1 MITVGTC
8 SASFLRLLPLTL
20 TSGCVN
26 GVCEWCVNGV
36 CEWCVNGC
44 VNGGPYSYFED
55 GYDAFREPTRTL
67 SSCCFT
73 SGVVT
78 GSAYVPFS
86 LNLSVEDDP
95 NQADLGGWEPPDA
108 QRPVQVPSDVF
119 RLFNVSIERRSMSG
133 KRGGQDGRQ

>member
-1 MITVGTC
+1 MV
-8 SASFLRLLPLTL
+8 
-20 TSGCVN
+20 
-26 GVCEWCVNGV
+26 CVNGV

-78 GSAYVPFS
+78 GRSAYVPFG